1 MQVFYDLFP
10 LFFFFIAYKFMGI
23 YVATA
28 VAIAASIIQV
38 AYTRIRHKNYQIIQV
53 VTCVMIV
60 IFGGMTL
67 ALHNPMFIKWKPT
80 MINWIL
86 AIVFIGS
93 QYIGKKSVIERLLHD
108 KITAPANVWRNLNT
122 MWVSFFVFVG
132 ALNLAVAYSVDT
144 DTWVNFKVFGMLG
157 LTLVFG
163 IIQAMYLAKHMKASA
178 LAVESKHVDP

>member
-10 LFFFFIAYKFMGI
+10 LFFFFIAYKFFGI
-23 YVATA
+23 YTATTA
-28 VAIAASIIQV
+28 AIAASVIQV

-60 IFGGMTL
+60 VFGGMTL
-67 ALHNPMFIKWKPT
+67 ALHNPIFIKWKPT

-108 KITAPANVWRNLNT
+108 KITAPLNVWRTLNT
-122 MWVSFFVFVG
+122 MWVSFFLFAG
-132 ALNLAVAYSVDT
+132 TLNIIVAYNVDT

-163 IIQAMYLAKHMKASA
+163 IIQAMYLAKHLKTA
-178 LAVESKHVDP
+178 LRTEETKYIDS